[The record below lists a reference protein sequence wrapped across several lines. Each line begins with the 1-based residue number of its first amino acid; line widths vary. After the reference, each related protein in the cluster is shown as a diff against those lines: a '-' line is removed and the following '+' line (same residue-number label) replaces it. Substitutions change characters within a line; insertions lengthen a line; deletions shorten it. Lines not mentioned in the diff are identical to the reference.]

1 MNNKVLTIG
10 NIAKI
15 SILAALSFILML
27 FSFPLPFAPH
37 FMKID
42 LGDIPALIATFSMGP
57 LYASLVVILK
67 IIIKVIIKGS
77 QTFYVGDLSNII
89 VGVAF
94 VAISGIIYKRKKSF
108 KNAIIS
114 MVLGVVSMTVFATL
128 SNYFFIIPLY
138 AKILKQLI
146 DNFIRAGAKVNPF
159 VNSYATLIIF
169 AIVPFNLVKGFIEV
183 LVILP
188 LYKKLS
194 PILKK

>member
-42 LGDIPALIATFSMGP
+42 LGDVPALIATFSMGP

-77 QTFYVGDLSNII
+77 
-89 VGVAF
+89 
-94 VAISGIIYKRKKSF
+94 
-108 KNAIIS
+108 
-114 MVLGVVSMTVFATL
+114 
-128 SNYFFIIPLY
+128 
-138 AKILKQLI
+138 
-146 DNFIRAGAKVNPF
+146 
-159 VNSYATLIIF
+159 
-169 AIVPFNLVKGFIEV
+169 
-183 LVILP
+183 
-188 LYKKLS
+188 
-194 PILKK
+194 